1 MQGLV
6 DGTWKLMD
14 VDDSGNERKEKD
26 RRGGGRRVAFDMRC
40 NSCTKTNFDEV
51 TAFLADRKSVQAHS
65 KKGRTWISLY
75 RLPKKTVLSFFQ

>member
-1 MQGLV
+1 M
-6 DGTWKLMD
+6 LMIREMK
-14 VDDSGNERKEKD
+14 ERKRIEEV
-26 RRGGGRRVAFDMRC
+26 GGRVAFDMRC

-75 RLPKKTVLSFFQ
+75 RLPKKTVLSFFQQQQLIAVNFA